1 MASKGYATLAR
12 PVRVRPMLKYL
23 GELLIALS
31 GIAAVP
37 CVVALVAGWTEAA
50 FRCAVVTVILVAAGW
65 LLGRLKAESD
75 IRSNEALVIVV
86 CVFLIGSVAMTWP
99 LMVANVKL
107 DDAFF
112 ESVSGITTTGLSTIA
127 ADTELPALHLFTRA
141 WMQWYGGMAII
152 VLAVGLLLPPGAV
165 SKGMATSSA
174 MPEGMVGS
182 ARLRARELLVIY
194 VAISAIGILVLWIL
208 GMPLFEAV
216 CHALAAISTGGFST
230 HRESLAAYDRPS
242 IQAFVMLLCLMGGL
256 SFSLYHRAINGEWRE
271 ALFDPACRMLLVSLC
286 VSTVLTGL
294 FMAISD
300 RFTWLEVMRHAPL
313 MAASAQVTAGFS
325 TTDVPDLDAATKGA
339 MIITMFIGGDAGS
352 TAGGVKIVRLLII
365 LRLIQIMIART
376 TLPSHA
382 VVDMR
387 VYSQKVDQ
395 PSFERAIGVIA
406 LFGSTIVLSWLVFL
420 AYGYPPLDSLFDVVS
435 ATTTTGLS
443 AGVTSPGLPVALKG
457 VLALNML
464 MGRVEILALLV
475 LVYPGTWFGKKG
487 II

>member
-1 MASKGYATLAR
+1 MASKGYAILAR

-23 GELLIALS
+23 GEILIALA

-65 LLGRLKAESD
+65 LLSRLRAEPD
-75 IRSNEALVIVV
+75 IRPNEALVIVV

-99 LMVANVKL
+99 LMVADVAL

-127 ADTELPALHLFTRA
+127 GDTELPALHLFTRA
-141 WMQWYGGMAII
+141 WIQWYAGMVII

-165 SKGMATSSA
+165 SKGMASSGA

-194 VAISAIGILVLWIL
+194 VALSAAGILVLWGL

-216 CHALAAISTGGFST
+216 CHALTAISTAGFST
-230 HRESLAAYDRPS
+230 HQESIGAYEQLTVQWA
-242 IQAFVMLLCLMGGL
+242 IMLLCLFGGI
-256 SFSLYHRAINGEWRE
+256 SFSLYHRSINGGWRDV
-271 ALFDPACRMLLVSLC
+271 FKDPACRTLLVCLFISMAF
-286 VSTVLTGL
+286 TAL
-294 FMAISD
+294 FMSLSG
-300 RFTWLEVMRHAPL
+300 RFTWLEVVRNAPL
-313 MAASAQVTAGFS
+313 MAISAQMTAGFS
-325 TTDVPDLDAATKGA
+325 TIEVASLDTATKVT
-339 MIITMFIGGDAGS
+339 MIISMFIGGDAGS
-352 TAGGVKIVRLLII
+352 TAGGIKVIRVLIVLRLLQ
-365 LRLIQIMIART
+365 LMLART
-376 TLPSHA
+376 TLPDHA
-382 VVDMR
+382 VTDLR

-395 PSFERAIGVIA
+395 PSFERAIGIIA
-406 LFGSTIVLSWLVFL
+406 LFGFTIALSWLVFL

-443 AGVTSPGLPVALKG
+443 AGVTSPELPVALKG
-457 VLALNML
+457 VLVLNML